1 MDIEINREDEEL
13 LDDKAETQQSEPQA
27 EAQPESQPGA
37 QSEPMPGQDGEAS
50 VKDWAE
56 ALETAV
62 RQRDEYL
69 DLATRAR
76 ADFDNYRKRNANI
89 RAESYDDGN
98 SDCIKALLPVLDNF
112 ERAIGAAENTGDT
125 QALLNGVK
133 LVQKQLLEALT
144 KRGLET
150 VRPLGEQFDPN
161 EHNAVLRVSADEAE
175 GEPGTIC
182 DVLQTG
188 YRVKGKM
195 LRHPMVKVI
204 ED

>member
-1 MDIEINREDEEL
+1 MDIEINREDAQQQEE
-13 LDDKAETQQSEPQA
+13 K
-27 EAQPESQPGA
+27 QPECNEQTAA
-37 QSEPMPGQDGEAS
+37 QEADLEGGETETEAKTETT

-69 DLATRAR
+69 DIATRAR
-76 ADFDNYRKRNANI
+76 ADFENFRKRNANA

-98 SDCIKALLPVLDNF
+98 NDCIKAILPVLDNF
-112 ERAIGAAENTGDT
+112 ERAISVAENNEDA
-125 QALLNGVK
+125 QSMLSGVK
-133 LVQKQLLEALT
+133 MIQKQLMDALG
-144 KRGLET
+144 KRGLEE
-150 VRPLGEQFDPN
+150 VRPVGEKFDPN

-182 DVLQTG
+182 EVLQTG

>member
-1 MDIEINREDEEL
+1 MDIEINRDEAL
-13 LDDKAETQQSEPQA
+13 NDKEQTAPEPTEAENDSGAEQA
-27 EAQPESQPGA
+27 EPEKA
-37 QSEPMPGQDGEAS
+37 GETCETT

-69 DLATRAR
+69 DMATRAR
-76 ADFDNYRKRNANI
+76 ADFDNYRKRNAGI

-98 SDCIKALLPVLDNF
+98 SECIKALLPVLDNF
-112 ERAIGAAENTGDT
+112 ERAISVAENSLDA
-125 QALLNGVK
+125 QALLEGVRM
-133 LVQKQLLEALT
+133 VQKQLLEALA
-144 KRGLET
+144 KRGMEV
-150 VRPLGEQFDPN
+150 VRPLGEAFDPN

-175 GEPGTIC
+175 GDPGTIC
-182 DVLQTG
+182 EVLQTG

-195 LRHPMVKVI
+195 IRHPMVKVI

>member
-1 MDIEINREDEEL
+1 MDIEINREDEALEKQSAATEEQQ
-13 LDDKAETQQSEPQA
+13 DAATAEPQSEPA
-27 EAQPESQPGA
+27 EADTAAEGA
-37 QSEPMPGQDGEAS
+37 EPT

-69 DLATRAR
+69 DIATRAR
-76 ADFDNYRKRNANI
+76 ADFENFKKRNANV

-98 SDCIKALLPVLDNF
+98 ADCIKALLPVLDNF
-112 ERAIGAAENTGDT
+112 ERAIAAAENTGDA
-125 QALLNGVK
+125 QALLGGVRMI
-133 LVQKQLLEALT
+133 QKQLMDALG
-144 KRGLET
+144 KRGMEE
-150 VRPLGEQFDPN
+150 VKPVGEKFDPN
-161 EHNAVLRVSADEAE
+161 EHNAVLRVSADAAE

-182 DVLQTG
+182 EVLQTG
-188 YRVKGKM
+188 YRVKGRM

>member
-1 MDIEINREDEEL
+1 MDIEINREDAQQQEEKQPECNEQTAAQEAEL
-13 LDDKAETQQSEPQA
+13 EGGEAET
-27 EAQPESQPGA
+27 EAKTETT
-37 QSEPMPGQDGEAS
+37 

-69 DLATRAR
+69 DIATRAR
-76 ADFDNYRKRNANI
+76 ADFENFRKRNANA

-98 SDCIKALLPVLDNF
+98 NDCIKAILPISV
-112 ERAIGAAENTGDT
+112 AENNEDA
-125 QALLNGVK
+125 QSMLSGVK
-133 LVQKQLLEALT
+133 MIQKQLMDALS
-144 KRGLET
+144 KRGLEE
-150 VRPLGEQFDPN
+150 VRPVGEKFDPN

-182 DVLQTG
+182 EVLQTG

>member
-1 MDIEINREDEEL
+1 MDIEVNRDEESREIEQQES
-13 LDDKAETQQSEPQA
+13 AECEAQVAEQTAESAA
-27 EAQPESQPGA
+27 EA
-37 QSEPMPGQDGEAS
+37 EPT

-76 ADFDNYRKRNANI
+76 ADFENFRKRNANV
-89 RAESYDDGN
+89 RSESYDDGN

-112 ERAIGAAENTGDT
+112 ERAISVAETNDDA
-125 QALLNGVK
+125 QALLGGVK
-133 LVQKQLLEALT
+133 MIQRQLLDALA
-144 KRGLET
+144 KRGMEE
-150 VRPLGEQFDPN
+150 VKPVGEVFDPN
-161 EHNAVLRVSADEAE
+161 EHNAVLRVSADQAE

-182 DVLQTG
+182 EVLQTG

>member
-1 MDIEINREDEEL
+1 MDIEINRDDERQDER
-13 LDDKAETQQSEPQA
+13 AETAQPEPQA
-27 EAQPESQPGA
+27 EPQPEPQAEA
-37 QSEPMPGQDGEAS
+37 QSEPMPGQDGEAT
-50 VKDWAE
+50 VKEWAE

-98 SDCIKALLPVLDNF
+98 SECIKALLPVLDNF
-112 ERAIGAAENTGDT
+112 ERAIGAATTTGDA
-125 QALLNGVK
+125 QALLDGVK
-133 LVQKQLLEALT
+133 LVQKQLLEALA
-144 KRGLET
+144 KRGLEV
-150 VRPLGEQFDPN
+150 VRPLGEPFDPN